1 VTAASPAPAPAP
13 VPASARPRPRGAA
26 LDRDT
31 AYRLAATEYERIVAL
46 LRELDAENWSRPTA
60 CPGWDV
66 QAMAAHVL
74 GMAEMAA
81 SVREMARQ
89 QRLAGKA
96 GGGIDAL
103 TAVQVREHADLGS
116 PAIVAALEA
125 AAPRALRGRR
135 RLSRVV
141 GRIKLPEEQVNGP
154 IPEFWRIG
162 FLLDVVLT
170 RDVWMHRVDVCRAT
184 GHELELTPG
193 HDGVLVADV
202 VAEWAQRHGRPYR
215 LVLTG
220 PAGGRWSSG
229 TGGEELELDAVEF
242 CRVLSGR
249 GSGAG
254 LLEQQVPF

>member
-1 VTAASPAPAPAP
+1 MTAPAP
-13 VPASARPRPRGAA
+13 ARPRPRSAA

-31 AYRLAATEYERIVAL
+31 AYRLAATEYERMLAAL
-46 LRELDAENWSRPTA
+46 RDLDAADWSRATE

-66 QAMAAHVL
+66 RAMAAHVL

-81 SVREMARQ
+81 SIREMARQ
-89 QRLAGKA
+89 NRLAAKA

-103 TAVQVREHADLGS
+103 TGVQVRTHADLDGA
-116 PAIVAALEA
+116 AIVARLDSTAS
-125 AAPRALRGRR
+125 RALRGRR
-135 RLSRVV
+135 RMSRAV
-141 GRIKLPEEQVNGP
+141 GRVRLPEEQVTGP
-154 IPEFWRIG
+154 VREYWRIG

-170 RDVWMHRVDVCRAT
+170 RDVWMHRVDVSRAT
-184 GHELELTPG
+184 GRDLELTSG

-220 PAGGRWSSG
+220 PAGGDWSSG
-229 TGGEELELDAVEF
+229 SDGEQLQLDAVEF

-249 GSGAG
+249 GSGPG
-254 LLEQQVPF
+254 LLGQQVPF